1 LERRALPVDAAWS
14 DERWGAAGKSGANAR
29 QPRARSATASDRQ
42 RALVTGAAGFIG
54 SRLVETLLSMGHDVV
69 GLDSFSNYYEPRI
82 KRANI
87 AGSLGDPRFSMVT
100 GDLATAD
107 LGRFLDGVDMVFHL
121 AGQPG
126 VRSSW
131 GVGFADYVQH
141 NVVATQRLLE
151 ALSSKPIPT
160 VAASS
165 SSVYGE
171 SDGSPLTEDAPLRPL
186 SPYGMTKAAAE
197 QLIDVYRRDR
207 GVPVVSLRFF
217 TVFGPRQRP
226 DMAFQRF
233 VEALE
238 RNQPLRIFGSG
249 LQSRD
254 FTYVDDVVAAT
265 ISALGAP
272 SPVYNVGGGTPA
284 SVNEAVALLQQL
296 TGKQGQIVHE
306 EIARGDVHQTR
317 ADTSRLREEVGW
329 QPQTTLAEGLTAQ
342 IAAYRRQRD
351 LADRDLQKLEH

>member
-1 LERRALPVDAAWS
+1 
-14 DERWGAAGKSGANAR
+14 
-29 QPRARSATASDRQ
+29 
-42 RALVTGAAGFIG
+42 
-54 SRLVETLLSMGHDVV
+54 MGHEVV
-69 GLDSFSNYYEPRI
+69 GLDSFSDYYEPRI

-87 AGSLGDPRFSMVT
+87 AGSLGDPRFNMVT
-100 GDLATAD
+100 DDLATAD

-131 GVGFADYVQH
+131 GAGFADYVQH
-141 NVVATQRLLE
+141 NLVATQRLLE
-151 ALSSKPIPT
+151 ALGSRPIPT

-171 SDGSPLTEDAPLRPL
+171 SYGSSLIEDAPLRPL

-197 QLIDVYRRDR
+197 QLIGVYRRDR
-207 GVPVVSLRFF
+207 GVPVVSLRYF

-233 VEALE
+233 VDALE
-238 RNQPLRIFGSG
+238 RNRTLRIFGSG
-249 LQSRD
+249 HQSRD

-296 TGKQGQIVHE
+296 TGKQGQVVHD
-306 EIARGDVHQTR
+306 EIGRGDVYQTR

-329 QPQTTLAEGLTAQ
+329 RPQTTLAEGLTAQ

-351 LADRDLQKLEH
+351 FADRDLEKLEC